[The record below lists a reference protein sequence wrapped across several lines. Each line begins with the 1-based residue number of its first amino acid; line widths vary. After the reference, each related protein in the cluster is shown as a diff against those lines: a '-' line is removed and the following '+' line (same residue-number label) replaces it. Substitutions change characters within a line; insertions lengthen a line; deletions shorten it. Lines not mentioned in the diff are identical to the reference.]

1 MGVNNS
7 PLMTYLGGGLFL
19 LLVASVV
26 CESKITDETSMGDG
40 ERAMKGLVAAK
51 VKMEKK
57 IDEMSNFIE
66 NELQVKEIQGTQFKR
81 RKREA
86 DEGRND
92 NPLASLPQSKVYELL
107 QAMNSMIEAFTDLT
121 DKYNEKRNAEE
132 ALAEEALAEE
142 EPVQN
147 EEVVEEPDEVEVD
160 PDEDEVDPSGEPED
174 PLEVDDPTP
183 PQTLPKRSKPKR
195 GPNRGHGNSDPKR
208 RRRRRRRR
216 RF

>member
-1 MGVNNS
+1 
-7 PLMTYLGGGLFL
+7 
-19 LLVASVV
+19 
-26 CESKITDETSMGDG
+26 MGDG

-86 DEGRND
+86 DEEKD
-92 NPLASLPQSKVYELL
+92 ENPLAGLSATKVKALMD
-107 QAMNSMIEAFTDLT
+107 AMKSMIDAFNELT
-121 DKYNEKRNAEE
+121 KKYHEKRNAEE
-132 ALAEEALAEE
+132 ALAEEARAEE
-142 EPVQN
+142 ETVPN
-147 EEVVEEPDEVEVD
+147 DEVVEEPEEVVPDDLPLEAEGDDNDPEVD
-160 PDEDEVDPSGEPED
+160 SDSEEPED

-183 PQTLPKRSKPKR
+183 PQKLSKRKRVPK
-195 GPNRGHGNSDPKR
+195 RGHGNSDPKR

-216 RF
+216 

>member
-51 VKMEKK
+51 VKMKKK

-92 NPLASLPQSKVYELL
+92 NPLASLPKSKVYELL

-147 EEVVEEPDEVEVD
+147 EEVVEEPDE
-160 PDEDEVDPSGEPED
+160 PDEVEVDPSGEPED

>member
-1 MGVNNS
+1 MGRVLHSSSVNNS

-19 LLVASVV
+19 LLVGSVV

-81 RKREA
+81 RKRET
-86 DEGRND
+86 DEKEIIDENP
-92 NPLASLPQSKVYELL
+92 NPLAALTKEWVFKLL
-107 QAMNSMIEAFTDLT
+107 ESMNHMNEAFSELT

-132 ALAEEALAEE
+132 ALRLEQEIKDVEEDNDEVVNNAEEH
-142 EPVQN
+142 
-147 EEVVEEPDEVEVD
+147 EEPDD
-160 PDEDEVDPSGEPED
+160 LPSETEGKVQED
-174 PLEVDDPTP
+174 PKPN
-183 PQTLPKRSKPKR
+183 KSKKEK
-195 GPNRGHGNSDPKR
+195 HGKADKKR

-216 RF
+216 F

>member
-81 RKREA
+81 RKRET
-86 DEGRND
+86 DDKEKIDKNP
-92 NPLASLPQSKVYELL
+92 NPLAQLTRTKVLELYK
-107 QAMNSMIEAFTDLT
+107 AMNLMIEAFVDLT

-132 ALAEEALAEE
+132 ALRAEEAIENDEE
-142 EPVQN
+142 DDD
-147 EEVVEEPDEVEVD
+147 EVVDNAEVQEEPDEV
-160 PDEDEVDPSGEPED
+160 PQDETE
-174 PLEVDDPTP
+174 
-183 PQTLPKRSKPKR
+183 
-195 GPNRGHGNSDPKR
+195 
-208 RRRRRRRR
+208 
-216 RF
+216 

>member
-66 NELQVKEIQGTQFKR
+66 NELQVKEIQGTQYKR
-81 RKREA
+81 RKRETYIKKGKP
-86 DEGRND
+86 E
-92 NPLASLPQSKVYELL
+92 NPLASL
-107 QAMNSMIEAFTDLT
+107 
-121 DKYNEKRNAEE
+121 
-132 ALAEEALAEE
+132 
-142 EPVQN
+142 
-147 EEVVEEPDEVEVD
+147 
-160 PDEDEVDPSGEPED
+160 
-174 PLEVDDPTP
+174 
-183 PQTLPKRSKPKR
+183 
-195 GPNRGHGNSDPKR
+195 
-208 RRRRRRRR
+208 
-216 RF
+216 

>member
-1 MGVNNS
+1 
-7 PLMTYLGGGLFL
+7 
-19 LLVASVV
+19 
-26 CESKITDETSMGDG
+26 MGDG

-86 DEGRND
+86 DEGGND
-92 NPLASLPQSKVYELL
+92 ENPLASLKPQKVSELM
-107 QAMNSMIEAFTDLT
+107 QAMRSMIDAFTELT

-132 ALAEEALAEE
+132 AIADEEKVQNDQVEE
-142 EPVQN
+142 EP
-147 EEVVEEPDEVEVD
+147 EEVGQEDDEEAPTERPLETKGDDRDTNSEEVD
-160 PDEDEVDPSGEPED
+160 PAGEPGDSMEVD
-174 PLEVDDPTP
+174 VDPTP
-183 PQTLPKRSKPKR
+183 PTRRKAKR
-195 GPNRGHGNSDPKR
+195 GPKRGHGNPEKR